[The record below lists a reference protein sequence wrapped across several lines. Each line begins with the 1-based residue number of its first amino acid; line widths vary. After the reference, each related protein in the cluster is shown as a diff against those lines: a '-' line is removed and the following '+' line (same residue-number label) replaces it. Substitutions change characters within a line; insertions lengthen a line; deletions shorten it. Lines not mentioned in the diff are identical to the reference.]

1 MTDTEIMTRGRGG
14 EDHSWVP
21 DTRIQLR
28 PIDGVL
34 IVVFLA
40 AFVGMIFL
48 LSR

>member
-1 MTDTEIMTRGRGG
+1 MTDTEIMIRERDG
-14 EDHSWVP
+14 EDHLVP
-21 DTRIQLR
+21 ATRIQLR

-40 AFVGMIFL
+40 AFVCLIFL

>member
-1 MTDTEIMTRGRGG
+1 MTDTEIMIRERDG
-14 EDHSWVP
+14 DHSLVP
-21 DTRIQLR
+21 ETRIRLR

-40 AFVGMIFL
+40 AFVCLSFL